1 MEKNVEVNEHLT
13 KQIKKVIE
21 REINPLLALE
31 GGQIELVGVTK
42 GKVEVRLKGACA
54 TCPFG
59 KLTLYNLVEKRIR
72 AKVPGIKEVVAL

>member
-13 KQIKKVIE
+13 EQIKKVIE

-31 GGQIELVGVTK
+31 GGEIELVGVRE
-42 GKVEVRLKGACA
+42 GRVEVKLKGACA

-59 KLTLYNLVEKRIR
+59 RLTLYNQVEKRIK
-72 AKVPGIKEVVAL
+72 ANVLGVKEVVAV

>member
-1 MEKNVEVNEHLT
+1 MEKSVDLNEHLT
-13 KQIKKVIE
+13 RQIKKVIE

-31 GGQIELVGVTK
+31 GGRIELVGVTE

-59 KLTLYNLVEKRIR
+59 KLTLYDLVEKRIK
-72 AKVPGIKEVVAL
+72 ASVLGVKKVVAL